1 MKYEVIKNEKTS
13 LMIKFI
19 KDDANENPSLYIRSI
34 FNELKEEGREV
45 DKFRWFGDLE
55 KDNEAV
61 LSVIF
66 E

>member
-1 MKYEVIKNEKTS
+1 MKYEAIKNEKTS

-19 KDDANENPSLYIRSI
+19 KDDVNENPSLYIRNV
-34 FNELKEEGREV
+34 FNELKEDGRDI

-55 KDNEAV
+55 KDSEAILDIV
-61 LSVIF
+61 F